1 MRQSI
6 NKKKIYFY
14 LLILLFLS
22 TSFNFNA
29 INILKNTNLIKSIE
43 IEGISG
49 KEKNLLRNELQ
60 IFFDK
65 NIFFIKKKK
74 LFMF

>member
-1 MRQSI
+1 MHQSI

-22 TSFNFNA
+22 TIFNFKL
-29 INILKNTNLIKSIE
+29 INIFKNTNLIKSIE
-43 IEGISG
+43 IQGIG
-49 KEKNLLRNELQ
+49 VKDQNLLKKELQ

-65 NIFFIKKKK
+65 NIFFVEKKK
-74 LFMF
+74 LFIH

>member
-1 MRQSI
+1 MHQSI

-65 NIFFIKKKK
+65 NIFLMIIVNF
-74 LFMF
+74 